1 MSLLT
6 ACTEASPGVS
16 YFAPASGGGG
26 GGGGSSLQSP
36 ATITPAPVGTCS
48 LAIESLDSTQASLI
62 VSSTGGGGDT
72 GTANIL
78 LNGGTATVLAVA
90 STGAGGAT
98 VNITG
103 GTAGG
108 ANLNLNNEAGFASQI
123 SIGATANQVTM
134 LGGASTASLS
144 FSTPAVENQLVID
157 GVGGHVN
164 VTGLK
169 LVDGVTV
176 PGAITGQNYSNAA
189 IGPSGAAVNITVY
202 PLPAVPAGAN
212 SIGWWCYAIG
222 TGSTTDLVS
231 AQACVSVMA
240 YWNGTTFAHGGNV
253 VQVLGGQAGWTAGY
267 FSQIFKST
275 NLQTLNFFFSYT
287 TGYVLSD
294 MVCVLTQMTGPVPGF

>member
-26 GGGGSSLQSP
+26 GGGSSLQSP
-36 ATITPAPVGTCS
+36 ATITPTLAGTCS
-48 LAIESLDSTQASLI
+48 LAIESNDSAQASLI
-62 VSSTGGGGDT
+62 VSSTAGGGDL

-78 LNGGTATVLAVA
+78 LNGGTATVLGVA

-108 ANLNLNNEAGFASQI
+108 ASLNLNNSAGFASQI
-123 SIGATANQVTM
+123 AIGASGSQVTIA
-134 LGGASTASLS
+134 GGASTPILAV
-144 FSTPAVENQLVID
+144 STPNIENVLYVD
-157 GVGGHVN
+157 GVGNTVN
-164 VTGLK
+164 VSGLK
-169 LVDGVTV
+169 LVTV
-176 PGAITGQNYSNAA
+176 AAANGAITGQLSSNTPL
-189 IGPSGAAVNITVY
+189 GPSGAPVNITVY
-202 PLPAVPAGAN
+202 PLPPVPAGAA

-240 YWNGTTFAHGGNV
+240 YWNGTTFAHGGNA
-253 VQVLGGQAGWTAGY
+253 VQVLGGQAGWTSGY

-275 NLQTLNFFFSYT
+275 SLTGLNFFFSYT